1 VQQVSVMPL
10 PRAQGPVVHWE
21 PPAGSGPITMAAL
34 QDRNVVVA
42 CGRQL
47 HHLQMVLP
55 ETDIEDEE
63 LHSSIKWVMACS
75 SCCDWWTIA
84 ATC

>member
-1 VQQVSVMPL
+1 MQQVLAMPL
-10 PRAQGPVVHWE
+10 PRAPGPLVHWE

-34 QDRNVVVA
+34 QDCNVVLA

-47 HHLQMVLP
+47 HYLQMFSP

-75 SCCDWWTIA
+75 SC
-84 ATC
+84 